1 MSNLSLQVKLP
12 EPGYIE
18 VEGLQ
23 SVLHGVFTLHRTDGI
38 HAILERVREL
48 QKDTTV
54 PGHEI
59 EKLQH
64 NMSNMRSLSDSNK
77 LLGISGIAMELKK
90 HKRNFRVEEKMDS
103 WRPTVKFYAKSV
115 QDIGCVGSHAE
126 KRHLEVSPTAT
137 DDPIARDTKANNL
150 IDDVDATRT
159 NNNLDNCNDV
169 RQRRVDDAPDIAR
182 EQGFEAT
189 VLDACEAGVLHQS
202 RDSLSFWRNVKE
214 MEEV

>member
-1 MSNLSLQVKLP
+1 MFK
-12 EPGYIE
+12 
-18 VEGLQ
+18 
-23 SVLHGVFTLHRTDGI
+23 LHRTDGI
-38 HAILERVREL
+38 HAILERIREL

-64 NMSNMRSLSDSNK
+64 NMSNLSSLSDSHK
-77 LLGISGIAMELKK
+77 LLGLRGIAMELKK

-115 QDIGCVGSHAE
+115 QDIGCVGSHAA

-159 NNNLDNCNDV
+159 NNNLDCCNDV
-169 RQRRVDDAPDIAR
+169 NDELMMPEKLLVNKDSKQLSLMLVKGSFASIQRQSQLL
-182 EQGFEAT
+182 E
-189 VLDACEAGVLHQS
+189 
-202 RDSLSFWRNVKE
+202 NVKE